1 MGGDFYTLLRMPDDH
16 ALMILGD
23 VSGKGV
29 EAASMSALVKTALT
43 AYAWEGA
50 SPVAMVRSLNA
61 MLMSFSR
68 VETFA
73 TLFVT
78 DIDLRRHTATYCSAG
93 HPPTMLIRGAT
104 SGEESTEEARGA
116 AADVGEHDGIAEIE
130 LLSTQSGVVGAFEG
144 MSYQMGSF
152 TWNPGDILFM
162 YTDGAIEARS
172 PSGEFFGE
180 QRLRD
185 ILLMRASDGVEGL
198 CQSVLN
204 ELDVFS
210 ASALED
216 DIALVALRLDGV
228 GAR

>member
-1 MGGDFYTLLRMPDDH
+1 M
-16 ALMILGD
+16 
-23 VSGKGV
+23 
-29 EAASMSALVKTALT
+29 
-43 AYAWEGA
+43 
-50 SPVAMVRSLNA
+50 
-61 MLMSFSR
+61 
-68 VETFA
+68 
-73 TLFVT
+73 
-78 DIDLRRHTATYCSAG
+78 
-93 HPPTMLIRGAT
+93 
-104 SGEESTEEARGA
+104 
-116 AADVGEHDGIAEIE
+116 E
-130 LLSTQSGVVGAFEG
+130 LLSVQSGVVGAFESMAYEG
-144 MSYQMGSF
+144 GRFSF
-152 TWNPGDILFM
+152 APGDILFM

>member
-1 MGGDFYTLLRMPDDH
+1 
-16 ALMILGD
+16 
-23 VSGKGV
+23 
-29 EAASMSALVKTALT
+29 MSALVRTALT

-104 SGEESTEEARGA
+104 SGEESAEEARGA

-144 MSYQMGSF
+144 MPYQMGSF